1 MGIEEIKDLIYE
13 VCQEFRNEIGEFT
26 YCDRELTDEEVDIV
40 LSYITWYNDKLDCKL
55 DDKVYETKRRIVDL
69 EQYIDTCAY
78 GKRELYQLQNLNE
91 RLEMLESEYEEDD
104 E

>member
-1 MGIEEIKDLIYE
+1 MSIEEIKDLIYE
-13 VCQEFRNEIGEFT
+13 VCNEFRNEIGEFT

-40 LSYITWYNDKLDCKL
+40 LSYITWHNDKLDMKL

-78 GKRELYQLQNLNE
+78 GKRELQELASLKY
-91 RLEMLESEYEEDD
+91 RLAVLESESE
-104 E
+104 